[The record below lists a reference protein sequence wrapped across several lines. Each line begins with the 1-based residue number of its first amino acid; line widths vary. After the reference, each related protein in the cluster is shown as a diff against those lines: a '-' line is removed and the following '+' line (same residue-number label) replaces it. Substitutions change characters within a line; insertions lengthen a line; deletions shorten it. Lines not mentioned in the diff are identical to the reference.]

1 MKKLSVVKTSSPK
14 ATVSDNRLE
23 IPGLD
28 TRLLL
33 RTHGRVDAC
42 ISQQIQT
49 RGIWEPYETALLID
63 HLKAGDVFLD
73 IGANIGYY
81 TLLASAVVKR
91 RGIVIACEPDAENFR
106 LLRENVALNQAEN
119 VVLFHAAVSDYNGSG
134 RLYLSPD
141 NKGDHRLYDC
151 GDGRC
156 SRPARVIHGEC
167 LRDVMNRVDFI
178 KIDTQGSEFN
188 ILKGLQNIIL
198 ENRRHLTM
206 IVEFWPYGL
215 RKSGASA
222 EELLD
227 LMDSFKMDINIIDH
241 YSRQLWPA
249 GIAALRSWSDEVD
262 ADPSNQGFIN
272 LWITPSRED

>member
-1 MKKLSVVKTSSPK
+1 MKKLSVVKKLIPREV
-14 ATVSDNRLE
+14 VSNNRLD

-28 TRLLL
+28 RRLLL
-33 RTHGRVDAC
+33 RTHGQADSC

-49 RGIWEPYETALLID
+49 RGIWEPYETSLLIE

-81 TLLASAVVKR
+81 TLLASVIVK
-91 RGIVIACEPDAENFR
+91 GDGVVIACEPDLENCR
-106 LLRENVALNQAEN
+106 LLHENLALNQVDN
-119 VVLFHAAVSDYNGSG
+119 VVVFHAAVSDYNGSG

-151 GDGRC
+151 GDGRD
-156 SRPARVIHGEC
+156 STPARVITGEN

-178 KIDTQGSEFN
+178 KIDTQGAEYN
-188 ILKGLQNIIL
+188 ILKGLENIIL
-198 ENRRHLTM
+198 ENKSHLTM

-215 RKSGASA
+215 RMSGASA
-222 EELLD
+222 GKMLD
-227 LMDSFKMDINIIDH
+227 LLASFDMGVSIIDH
-241 YSRQLWPA
+241 YGRQLWPA
-249 GIAALRSWSDEVD
+249 GINGVRTWSEEVA

-272 LWITPSRED
+272 LWITPSREI